1 MQPPLP
7 RRRSSHL
14 TSVASHATILDFK
27 VPRCRIIVEI
37 TAEILFVAVPKMKV
51 SYLLDIL
58 GGGVCNIYELPVD
71 EVGKKVLIG
80 LPPVLCFGVCLWR
93 HGESV
98 GCWLCV
104 VVCGWR
110 GGR

>member
-1 MQPPLP
+1 MAEN
-7 RRRSSHL
+7 
-14 TSVASHATILDFK
+14 VF
-27 VPRCRIIVEI
+27 VP
-37 TAEILFVAVPKMKV
+37 VPKMKV

-58 GGGVCNIYELPVD
+58 VGGVSYIDELPVD
-71 EVGKKVLIG
+71 TVGKKVLIG
-80 LPPVLCFGVCLWR
+80 LPPVLCFGGCLWR